1 MNAVEVQAA
10 TMAERRK
17 HLAACWGCGANLK
30 REPVEHRPDCTVHPS
45 PLLCA
50 GVTDGEECDAIRL
63 PSEKRPVWF
72 YDVNSREYFC
82 PEHYPT
88 HKKGTTR

>member
-10 TMAERRK
+10 TMAGRSR

-30 REPVEHRPDCTVHPS
+30 REPVEHRADCTVHPS

-50 GVTDGEECDAIRL
+50 GTTDGEECDALRL
-63 PSEKRPVWF
+63 PSEKRPIWF
-72 YDVNSREYFC
+72 HDVNTGEFYC
-82 PEHYPT
+82 PEHHP
-88 HKKGTTR
+88 HPKKGTTR